1 MQSLV
6 RKLARPQLARPLFR
20 FASSSSATTGQRGEE
35 ARSATSYLLLAVP
48 AVTFALGTWQVKR
61 KGEKDAHI
69 AHMEQK
75 LSRGAQPLP
84 LR

>member
-6 RKLARPQLARPLFR
+6 RKLARPQLARPLLR
-20 FASSSSATTGQRGEE
+20 FASSSVSKGASGEE

-61 KGEKDAHI
+61 KGEKETMI

-75 LSRGAQPLP
+75 LSRGAQQLP